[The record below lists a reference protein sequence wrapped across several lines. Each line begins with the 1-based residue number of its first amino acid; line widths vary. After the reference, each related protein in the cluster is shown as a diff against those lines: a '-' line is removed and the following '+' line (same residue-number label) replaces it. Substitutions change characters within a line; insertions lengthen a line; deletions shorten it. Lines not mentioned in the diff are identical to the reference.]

1 MPSLCPHCGAR
12 LEGLGLYCWG
22 CRRYVDDHDAYIA
35 PVPNVADAL
44 PDSRSEDERKRDAKP
59 AVEALGWTVL
69 DFEQGFRPFEC
80 RHCGGKIAGG
90 TRVPLG
96 IGDWLCMGH
105 GLVAWIE
112 WKDAKN
118 TQKPN
123 QIAFQDQC
131 DATGIPYRVC
141 RTTEQAVNFLREVGD
156 G

>member
-1 MPSLCPHCGAR
+1 MPGLCPHCGAVLAG
-12 LEGLGLYCWG
+12 LEWYCWT
-22 CRRYVDDHDAYIA
+22 CKRYVREKAHSGTSREPSDTI
-35 PVPNVADAL
+35 
-44 PDSRSEDERKRDAKP
+44 PDSRSEDERKRDALP
-59 AVEALGWTVL
+59 SVTAMGWTVL

-131 DATGIPYRVC
+131 DTAGIPYRVC
-141 RTTEQAVNFLREVGD
+141 RTTEQAVRFLREVGD

>member
-1 MPSLCPHCGAR
+1 MSLCPNPKCR
-12 LEGLGLYCWG
+12 KPLEGLGLYCWG
-22 CRRYVDDHDAYIA
+22 CRRYVDDGER
-35 PVPNVADAL
+35 ADTGSEQNDML
-44 PDSRSEDERKRDAKP
+44 PDTRSEDERKRDARP
-59 AVEALGWTVL
+59 TVEALGWTVL

-96 IGDWLCMGH
+96 LADWLCMGH

-131 DATGIPYRVC
+131 DAAGIPYRVC
-141 RTTEQAVNFLREVGD
+141 RTTEQAVRFLREVGD